1 MGNWNSEEVLRRSLF
16 PPPVWTEVECGTRL
30 PGSTGSEIPTFPW
43 SGARKKKW
51 DKMRDL
57 RKIGIVMMWLSGFQ
71 SHIIWTRKASVTVLK
86 FPVSLMTFLICW
98 VYLKCINLK
107 KYPQHIGIKLLE
119 PNTNN
124 LKIMMERTGLWFNY
138 RMCPQTF
145 VSEDPFTVAGTVRKV
160 SGT

>member
-1 MGNWNSEEVLRRSLF
+1 MENWNSEEVLRRSLF
-16 PPPVWTEVECGTRL
+16 PPPVWTEVECGTRFRDQL
-30 PGSTGSEIPTFPW
+30 VVKFPLSHGVVPG
-43 SGARKKKW
+43 KKW

-57 RKIGIVMMWLSGFQ
+57 RDIGIAMMWLSGFQ

-86 FPVSLMTFLICW
+86 FPVSLVTFLICW

-145 VSEDPFTVAGTVRKV
+145 ASEYPFTVAGAVRKV